1 MHSATHREKLTIT
14 TESRMRAG
22 RDNTPAAATVL
33 PPIHIAELF
42 ATTPP
47 HIRETSNTL
56 ANGVHLE
63 TYLEFKDICY

>member
-1 MHSATHREKLTIT
+1 MIEAASHCKKLTMT
-14 TESRMRAG
+14 TESRIRAG
-22 RDNTPAAATVL
+22 RDNTPAAATEL

-47 HIRETSNTL
+47 HIRDTSSTL

-63 TYLEFKDICY
+63 T